1 MATRSVVLDTE
12 TTGMPVTDGHRIIE
26 IGCVELIGRR
36 LTGRHFHVYLQPDR
50 ESDEGAIGV
59 HGITNEFLVGKP
71 RFNEV
76 ADEFF
81 EFIKGAQLIIHN
93 AAFDVGFINNEF
105 ALMGQRDRADITQHC
120 SILDTLMMA
129 RERHPGQRNSLD
141 ALCKR
146 YGVDNSGRELHGA
159 LLDSEILAD
168 VYLTMTGGQT
178 SLSLAGNASDGN
190 GSGDGSDNSAIEIRR
205 LPADRVPARIIRAT
219 EEEFAAH
226 LVRLEIIAKSAGA
239 PAMWTQIA
247 RSRSS
252 GLRNIL
258 WRGSLLPLGCAAV
271 VCVRLKERPGP
282 LRAPA
287 GASSLATK
295 AARQILL

>member
-1 MATRSVVLDTE
+1 MANRSVVLDTE

-71 RFNEV
+71 RFAEV

-81 EFIKGAQLIIHN
+81 EFIQGAQLIIHN

-105 ALMGQRDRADITQHC
+105 ALLGQHDRADITRHC
-120 SILDTLMMA
+120 TILDTLMMA

-178 SLSLAGNASDGN
+178 SLSLAGNASDGAGE
-190 GSGDGSDNSAIEIRR
+190 GSGSQVTEIRR
-205 LPADRVPARIIRAT
+205 LPADRQPSRIIRAS
-219 EEEFAAH
+219 ESDLAEHAA
-226 LVRLEIIAKSAGA
+226 RLEAIAKSAGA
-239 PAMWTQIA
+239 PALWTQLVE
-247 RSRSS
+247 SQT
-252 GLRNIL
+252 
-258 WRGSLLPLGCAAV
+258 AA
-271 VCVRLKERPGP
+271 
-282 LRAPA
+282 
-287 GASSLATK
+287 T
-295 AARQILL
+295 

>member
-1 MATRSVVLDTE
+1 MTVQNTLERKIVLDTE
-12 TTGMPVTDGHRIIE
+12 TTGMPVTDGHRVIE

-59 HGITNEFLVGKP
+59 HGITDEFLIGKP
-71 RFNEV
+71 RFAEV

-81 EFIKGAQLIIHN
+81 EFVKGAQLVIHN

-105 ALMGQRDRADITQHC
+105 ALIGQTDRTDITTYC
-120 SILDTLMMA
+120 TVLDTLAMA

-168 VYLTMTGGQT
+168 VYLAMTGGQT
-178 SLSLAGNASDGN
+178 TLSLAGNNDGE
-190 GSGDGSDNSAIEIRR
+190 GG
-205 LPADRVPARIIRAT
+205 ADRPSEVRRIANRTPGPIIRASDSEMAEHEARMT
-219 EEEFAAH
+219 
-226 LVRLEIIAKSAGA
+226 VITKSAGA
-239 PAMWTQIA
+239 PA
-247 RSRSS
+247 
-252 GLRNIL
+252 L
-258 WRGSLLPLGCAAV
+258 WVQLL
-271 VCVRLKERPGP
+271 E
-282 LRAPA
+282 
-287 GASSLATK
+287 
-295 AARQILL
+295 ARQQATSA